1 MYGRGK
7 NHNNMLVVVAC
18 LVLASLHTV
27 VLAASSAGCGKT
39 PTIKSQRY
47 TMTVNGKQRQYF
59 MKLPNNYDNSHPYR
73 LVFEWHQLGGSAQ
86 KIVNGENPN
95 QGGVLPYYGL
105 EAISNNSAIF
115 VVPDGLNA
123 GWGNQGGEDVTF
135 FDQLVK
141 TVEADLCVD
150 TNLRFSTGF
159 SYGGAMSYALA
170 CTRASMIRAVAV
182 ISGATLSG
190 CQGGSDPVA
199 YYGQHGTSDSVLN
212 VSQGRQLRD
221 RFVANN
227 GCQKLASEPQP
238 NGGNSVMT
246 KYQGC
251 KAGYPVT
258 WVIHN
263 GDHNPSQ
270 VDQGQSTPFAPK
282 NSWDFFT
289 QFT

>member
-1 MYGRGK
+1 MYGRS
-7 NHNNMLVVVAC
+7 NIVLAVAC
-18 LVLASLHTV
+18 LVLASLQPV
-27 VLAASSAGCGKT
+27 FAESSAGCGKT
-39 PTIKSQRY
+39 PTLKSQRY
-47 TMTVNGKQRQYF
+47 TMTVNNKQRAYY
-59 MKLPNNYDNSHPYR
+59 MKIPDNYDNTHPYR
-73 LVFEWHQLGGSAQ
+73 LVFTWHQLGGSAQ

-105 EAISNNSAIF
+105 EAIANNSAIF

-170 CTRASMIRAVAV
+170 CARASMLRAVAV
-182 ISGATLSG
+182 ISGAPLSG
-190 CQGGSDPVA
+190 CQGGTDPVA
-199 YYGQHGTSDSVLN
+199 YYGQHGTADSVLN
-212 VSQGRQLRD
+212 VQLGRQLRD
-221 RFVANN
+221 QFVANN
-227 GCQKLASEPQP
+227 GCQRLAAEPQP
-238 NGGNSVMT
+238 NGGQSVLT

-251 KAGYPVT
+251 KDGYPVT

-270 VDQGQSTPFAPK
+270 VNQGQSTPFAPQ

-289 QFT
+289 QFS

>member
-1 MYGRGK
+1 MYGRS
-7 NHNNMLVVVAC
+7 NIFLAVAC
-18 LVLASLHTV
+18 LVLASLQTV
-27 VLAASSAGCGKT
+27 FAESSAGCGKT
-39 PTIKSQRY
+39 PTLKSQRY

-59 MKLPNNYDNSHPYR
+59 MKIPNNYDNTHPYR
-73 LVFEWHQLGGSAQ
+73 LVFTWHQLGGSAQ

-95 QGGVLPYYGL
+95 QGGALPYYGL

-170 CTRASMIRAVAV
+170 CARASMIRAVAV
-182 ISGATLSG
+182 ISGAPLSG
-190 CQGGSDPVA
+190 CQGGKDPVA
-199 YYGQHGTSDSVLN
+199 FYGQHGTSDSVLN
-212 VSQGRQLRD
+212 VQMGRQLRD
-221 RFVANN
+221 QFVANN
-227 GCQKLASEPQP
+227 GCQRLASEPQP
-238 NGGNSVMT
+238 NGGQSVLT

-270 VDQGQSTPFAPK
+270 VNQGQSTPFAPQ

>member
-1 MYGRGK
+1 MLGRT
-7 NHNNMLVVVAC
+7 NYLLAIAC
-18 LVLASLHTV
+18 LVLASLHAV
-27 VLAASSAGCGKT
+27 YAANSAGCGKN
-39 PTIKSQRY
+39 PTLRSQRY
-47 TMTVNGKQRQYF
+47 SIQVNGKQRQYIL
-59 MKLPNNYDNSHPYR
+59 KLPDNYDRNHPYR
-73 LVFEWHQLGGSAQ
+73 LVFTWHQLGGSAQ
-86 KIVNGENPN
+86 KIADGENPN
-95 QGGVLPYYGL
+95 AGGALPYYGL
-105 EAISNNSAIF
+105 AAIANNSAIF

-135 FDQLVK
+135 FDQLVN

-170 CTRASMIRAVAV
+170 CARPTMIRAIAV
-182 ISGATLSG
+182 ISGGVLSG
-190 CQGGSDPVA
+190 CQGGSSPVA

-212 VSQGRQLRD
+212 VNGGRQMRD

-227 GCQKLASEPQP
+227 GCQRLSSEPQP
-238 NGGNSVMT
+238 NGGTSVLT
-246 KYQGC
+246 KYTGC
-251 KAGYPVT
+251 REGYPVT

-270 VDQGQSTPFAPK
+270 VNQGSNTPFAPR

>member
-1 MYGRGK
+1 MYGRS
-7 NHNNMLVVVAC
+7 NILVAVAC

-27 VLAASSAGCGKT
+27 YAASSAGCGKS
-39 PTIKSQRY
+39 PTLKSQRY
-47 TMTVNGKQRQYF
+47 TMTVNGKQRAYF

-73 LVFEWHQLGGSAQ
+73 LVFTWHQLGGSAQ
-86 KIVNGENPN
+86 KIVNGENPQ
-95 QGGVLPYYGL
+95 QGGALPYYGL

-170 CTRASMIRAVAV
+170 CARASMIRAVAV
-182 ISGATLSG
+182 ISGAPLSG
-190 CQGGSDPVA
+190 CQGGKDPVA

-212 VSQGRQLRD
+212 VQMGRQLRD
-221 RFVANN
+221 QFVANN
-227 GCQKLASEPQP
+227 GCQRLSSEPQP
-238 NGGNSVMT
+238 NGGQSVMT
-246 KYQGC
+246 KYTGC

-270 VDQGQSTPFAPK
+270 VNQGQNTPFAPK

>member
-1 MYGRGK
+1 MYGRS
-7 NHNNMLVVVAC
+7 NIMLAVAC
-18 LVLASLHTV
+18 LVLALLQT
-27 VLAASSAGCGKT
+27 AFAESSAGCGKT
-39 PTIKSQRY
+39 PTLKSQRY

-59 MKLPNNYDNSHPYR
+59 MKIPDNYDNSHPHR
-73 LVFEWHQLGGSAQ
+73 LVFTWHQLGGSAQ

-95 QGGVLPYYGL
+95 QGGALPYYGL

-123 GWGNQGGEDVTF
+123 GWGNQGGEDITF

-159 SYGGAMSYALA
+159 SYGGAMSYAVA
-170 CTRASMIRAVAV
+170 CARPSMIRAVAV
-182 ISGATLSG
+182 ISGALLSG
-190 CQGGSDPVA
+190 CAGGTEPVA
-199 YYGQHGTSDSVLN
+199 YYGQHGTADSVLN
-212 VSQGRQLRD
+212 VQMGRQLRD
-221 RFVANN
+221 QFVANN
-227 GCQKLASEPQP
+227 GCQRLASEPQP
-238 NGGNSVMT
+238 NGGQSVMT

-270 VDQGQSTPFAPK
+270 VNQGQSTPFAPQ

-289 QFT
+289 QFN